1 MIDLASIALAGCL
14 AVGVNSDAITVRDLA
29 PAFQNLDERI
39 LDKEAALAPAAGVQ
53 RVISLSELRRIA
65 ARMGIAGEPQREL
78 CFARAVAPLNT
89 ADLLRAMREQL
100 PQAQIE
106 IIDHSRMP

>member
-29 PAFQNLDERI
+29 PAFQNLNERI
-39 LDKEAALAPAAGVQ
+39 LDKEAAQAAGVQ

-78 CFARAVAPLNT
+78 CFARSVAPLNT
-89 ADLLRAMREQL
+89 ADLLTAMREQL

-106 IIDHSRMP
+106 IID